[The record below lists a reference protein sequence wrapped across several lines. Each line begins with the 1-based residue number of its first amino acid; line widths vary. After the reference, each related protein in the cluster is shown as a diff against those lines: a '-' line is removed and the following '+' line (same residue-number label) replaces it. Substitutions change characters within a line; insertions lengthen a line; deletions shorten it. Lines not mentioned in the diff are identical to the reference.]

1 MSVSV
6 CVWFGGG
13 DCNTGR
19 LQSGEEQR
27 SREGGT
33 RERKWGSS
41 DFHERA
47 TEYEK
52 IEKMLKKHQEKCKIA
67 LVVK

>member
-1 MSVSV
+1 MLV
-6 CVWFGGG
+6 CVCVVWGRG
-13 DCNTGR
+13 DCNTGG

-52 IEKMLKKHQEKCKIA
+52 MLKKHQEKCKTA

>member
-1 MSVSV
+1 M
-6 CVWFGGG
+6 CVVWGGG

-27 SREGGT
+27 SREGGR

>member
-1 MSVSV
+1 MCV
-6 CVWFGGG
+6 CVVWGG
-13 DCNTGR
+13 DCNTGG

-33 RERKWGSS
+33 RERTWGSS

-52 IEKMLKKHQEKCKIA
+52 IEKMLKKSTKKNA
-67 LVVK
+67 K